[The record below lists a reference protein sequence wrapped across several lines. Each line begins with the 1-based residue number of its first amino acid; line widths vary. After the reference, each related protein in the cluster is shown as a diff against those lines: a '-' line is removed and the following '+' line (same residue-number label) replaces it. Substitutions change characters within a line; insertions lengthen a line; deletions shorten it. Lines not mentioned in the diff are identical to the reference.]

1 MFFSKVFHH
10 DPFSRFT
17 HLGVYACR
25 IFVPGMSEI
34 YPIEELQWENNTV
47 GNLVR
52 PAILRLP
59 ELSAD
64 ESRALL
70 DIFDELDL
78 AENLPIVTLIGLAA
92 DAGTAWVDLRVGEL
106 KALLGLAA
114 GDTDAAL
121 DGCAWISQF
130 GQLGEERA
138 RVYRCIENILQLED
152 AQRYDANL
160 RLLFGDA
167 TLKQAHALVNREER
181 FFGLNTLGV
190 NFEGSEMH
198 TQLLKAYEKVQKPQM
213 K

>member
-1 MFFSKVFHH
+1 MECIHASGH
-10 DPFSRFT
+10 DIYIADFT

-34 YPIEELQWENNTV
+34 YPIEELEWENNTV

-59 ELSAD
+59 ELTQDVSH
-64 ESRALL
+64 ALL
-70 DIFDELDL
+70 VIFDDLDM
-78 AENLPIVTLIGLAA
+78 AENLPITTLVGLAA

-138 RVYRCIENILQLED
+138 RVYRCIENILKLKD
-152 AQRYDANL
+152 AKPY
-160 RLLFGDA
+160 
-167 TLKQAHALVNREER
+167 QASLH
-181 FFGLNTLGV
+181 
-190 NFEGSEMH
+190 
-198 TQLLKAYEKVQKPQM
+198 K
-213 K
+213 